1 MEWIE
6 EIAARVV
13 CQRVYGSDGLAPFV
27 EIGSDERD
35 RLVALARGVETLA
48 EVWEAAADKQPSDPI
63 SQAVADVVRNRVK
76 ELRGLLR
83 GTNA

>member
-1 MEWIE
+1 MDWIE
-6 EIAARVV
+6 AVAARKEYAYDDSGVV
-13 CQRVYGSDGLAPFV
+13 NISLA
-27 EIGSDERD
+27 ERD

-48 EVWEAAADKQPSDPI
+48 EVWVAAADKQPSDPI